1 MTVTI
6 ELSDEKAAAVK
17 AQAAALG
24 LTVEEWLRQ
33 LAEQSA
39 VYPSIVHLQKTDPE
53 EWARQFHEWVD
64 SHDPNTPVLSDEA
77 MSRES
82 IYPDRA

>member
-6 ELSDEKAAAVK
+6 EFSDEKAAAVN

-24 LTVEEWLRQ
+24 LTVEEWLQQ
-33 LAEQSA
+33 LAEQHA
-39 VYPSIVHLQKTDPE
+39 TFPSIVHLQKTDPE
-53 EWARQFHEWVD
+53 EWARRFHEWAE
-64 SHDPNTPVLSDEA
+64 SHDPNLPVLSDED

-82 IYPDRA
+82 IY